1 MMQTGDY
8 KRARLYYTEA
18 ISNLKLNMLGVD
30 DDDDKHLSE
39 A

>member
-8 KRARLYYTEA
+8 KRARLYYSEA
-18 ISNLKLNMLGVD
+18 ISNLKLNMLGVVD
-30 DDDDKHLSE
+30 DDEKHNSV